1 MHTLTKGLS
10 VRLHLSLKHTHLR
23 NPVYQILI
31 FRHLFSTR
39 PRWSVKASLPTAHS
53 NSSLAPRLGP
63 IGFFPVLEYS
73 DEQLWWGSEL
83 GFSFLFACMDTSHLD
98 SSMTVLYPV
107 FVLVPFVTDK
117 KTTILYWWFK
127 WFLRETYSQS
137 CMHIYWT
144 DFNFHYFFQNGTG
157 MSFAVHILIQRK
169 RDVLLDEFNFSCPSF
184 DEMGTLVQLTVRK
197 QRYI

>member
-23 NPVYQILI
+23 NPVYQSLI

-107 FVLVPFVTDK
+107 FVLVPFVTDEK
-117 KTTILYWWFK
+117 MIFYWWFK
-127 WFLRETYSQS
+127 WFLREAYSHS
-137 CMHIYWT
+137 PACCMHI
-144 DFNFHYFFQNGTG
+144 
-157 MSFAVHILIQRK
+157 
-169 RDVLLDEFNFSCPSF
+169 LLDRTSIFIMQFFFSKRNRHELCRS
-184 DEMGTLVQLTVRK
+184 
-197 QRYI
+197 YINTEEKRCTPRRI